1 MHLSYKD
8 TQFIIEALEYRIK
21 AYQERLKEV
30 EDSDEDEA
38 SDISNDLGFLE
49 ALCKDLAKTLEE
61 NIERAKVLHLSD
73 SHSSEVKDISGYELE
88 KIFLSL
94 IDDEKRTFDTKN
106 TNWTALQALYLLSL
120 KPVSSPQAQE
130 SQNIS

>member
-1 MHLSYKD
+1 MNLSYKD

-49 ALCKDLAKTLEE
+49 ALCRDLAKTLKE
-61 NIERAKVLHLSD
+61 NIDRAKVLHLSD
-73 SHSSEVKDISGYELE
+73 SHFSEVKDTSGAELE
-88 KIFLSL
+88 KIFFPL
-94 IDDEKRTFDTKN
+94 IGDAKGTFDTKN
-106 TNWTALQALYLLSL
+106 TYWKLIQTLVLLNL
-120 KPVSSPQAQE
+120 KVESSPQAQE
-130 SQNIS
+130 SQNMF